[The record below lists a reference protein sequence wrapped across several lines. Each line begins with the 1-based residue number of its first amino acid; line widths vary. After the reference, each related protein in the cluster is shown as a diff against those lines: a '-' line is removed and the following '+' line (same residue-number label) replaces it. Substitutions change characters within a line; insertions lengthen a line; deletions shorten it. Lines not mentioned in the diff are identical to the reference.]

1 MEIDGGYGELTAY
14 LDYTKFKMMVYQQ
27 PVKYIINRKEEEEE
41 EACKAR
47 RVVRLEMKT
56 KSVTL
61 ASNNFFL

>member
-1 MEIDGGYGELTAY
+1 MESDGGYGELTAY

-27 PVKYIINRKEEEEE
+27 PVKYIINRKEEED
-41 EACKAR
+41 ACKAR